1 MLNKIKILVIFVGI
15 FLLFNSAYIFLYS
28 VVGMKYFRHR
38 ETKISENVVLRF
50 DVPTEYVVNDSFW
63 WLPEGNNRIR
73 IVNYSN
79 ESHSGKIKL
88 EISNNPCSNVDSIL
102 FNEEEYTF
110 EENSNKIKIP
120 YSFSISSYGE
130 KDIYLTI
137 KNKSQCNVKG
147 DDKRNF
153 GVRVSGWEIM

>member
-1 MLNKIKILVIFVGI
+1 MPNKTKILVIIMGS
-15 FLLFNSAYIFLYS
+15 FLLLNSAYIFLYT
-28 VVGMKYFRHR
+28 VVGMKYFGHS

-79 ESHSGKIKL
+79 ETHSGKIKL
-88 EISNNPCSNVDSIL
+88 EISNNPCNNVDSIS
-102 FNEEEYTF
+102 FNDEEYTF
-110 EENSNKIKIP
+110 AKNSINIEIP
-120 YSFSISSYGE
+120 YSFSILSYGE
-130 KDIYLTI
+130 TDIYLTI